1 MCVSL
6 WAEEASCWGAGCPLA
21 PPLAA
26 CIHALGM
33 LKPRGQQSL
42 HCPSPGF
49 RCPLCP
55 LTLWNR
61 EPRGNQRGPRLC
73 LSCFQEAPSLLGQVS
88 RGQRGCAAWGG
99 PWAGPLLPLP
109 LAGHLSSPTGPAAFS
124 PLGSWSGY
132 MSPPLARSPKPPAPS
147 GARFIS
153 QDGGLQSYSE
163 PTFQTQREDLEGMRG
178 PHF

>member
-1 MCVSL
+1 MPS
-6 WAEEASCWGAGCPLA
+6 G
-21 PPLAA
+21 
-26 CIHALGM
+26 
-33 LKPRGQQSL
+33 
-42 HCPSPGF
+42 PSPG
-49 RCPLCP
+49 RLHSCLRNAEAQGTTEPPLSISRLPVPP
-55 LTLWNR
+55 LPFNPL
-61 EPRGNQRGPRLC
+61 EQGAPRQPEGPRLC
-73 LSCFQEAPSLLGQVS
+73 LSCFQEAPSCLGQVS
-88 RGQRGCAAWGG
+88 QGQRGCAAWGG

-132 MSPPLARSPKPPAPS
+132 MSPPLAQSPKLPAPS

-153 QDGGLQSYSE
+153 QDGGLRSYSE